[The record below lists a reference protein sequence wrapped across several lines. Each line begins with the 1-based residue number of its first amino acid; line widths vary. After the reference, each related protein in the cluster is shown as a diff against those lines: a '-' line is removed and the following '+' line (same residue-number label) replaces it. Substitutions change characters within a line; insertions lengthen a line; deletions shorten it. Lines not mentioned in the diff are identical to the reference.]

1 MLGRTAQ
8 SLYWM
13 ARYIER
19 AENIARLIAVGYRG
33 SLVPDASVGHRADW
47 QGTLVAAGCLPAFI
61 AAHGPTPAAITGE
74 RVQEF
79 LLFDRAHASSVR
91 SCLET
96 ARNNARSVRT
106 ALTREM
112 WEALNSAW
120 NEFATIRQADLGP
133 GRLAELLDWVRERA
147 ALFRGAMLGT
157 LLRNE
162 GYHFSQLGAFI
173 ERGDNTARILD
184 HRYMILLPS
193 NEAVGGERNLYQW
206 EMVLRSVG
214 AHRAYR
220 HFYKDR
226 YRPAAVA
233 EFLMLRP
240 EMPRS
245 LRFCADW
252 LLASLRPLHDSTG
265 SGGESLAVA
274 EAGLAELEGASMA
287 AVFRAGLHEFL
298 AAHLA
303 RQIALSDAIGTEF
316 HFN

>member
-1 MLGRTAQ
+1 MLGRTAA

-19 AENIARLIAVGYRG
+19 AENIARLTEVCYRG
-33 SLVPDASVGHRADW
+33 SLVPDASAGHRADW
-47 QGTLVAAGCLPAFI
+47 EATLIAAGCMPAF
-61 AAHGPTPAAITGE
+61 AATGAAVTAE
-74 RVQEF
+74 RVRDF

-91 SCLET
+91 SCLES

-112 WEALNSAW
+112 WEALNGAW
-120 NEFATIRQADLGP
+120 NEFAAIRPADLGP
-133 GRLAELLDWVRERA
+133 GRLPELLDWVRGRA

-157 LLRNE
+157 LLRDE
-162 GYHFSQLGAFI
+162 GYHFSQLGTFV

-184 HRYMILLPS
+184 HKYMILLPS

-220 HFYKDR
+220 HFHKDR
-226 YRPAAVA
+226 YRPGAVA

-245 LRFCADW
+245 LRFCAEW
-252 LLASLRPLHDSTG
+252 LIGSLRPLHERTG
-265 SGGESLAVA
+265 GGAASLALA
-274 EAGLAELEGASMA
+274 EAGLAELAGTSME

-298 AAHLA
+298 AAHLS
-303 RQIALSDAIGTEF
+303 RQIALSDAIGAGF